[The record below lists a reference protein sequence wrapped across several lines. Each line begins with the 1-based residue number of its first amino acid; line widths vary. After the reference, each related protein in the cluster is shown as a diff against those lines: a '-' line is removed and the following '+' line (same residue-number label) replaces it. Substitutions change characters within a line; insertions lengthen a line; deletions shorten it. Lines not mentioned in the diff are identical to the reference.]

1 MVSFVY
7 YDLALLAI
15 FTLAVIFFLRK
26 KRANLQRQGILYL
39 YKTKLGIEY
48 IDRYAKKYEKIL
60 IPLQYV
66 VIACGYILM
75 VSMSWLI
82 LKSTYLYLATP
93 ISQII
98 RAPPVAPLIP
108 YFPKIFGLESL
119 FPPLYFTYFII
130 ALAVVAISHE
140 FAHGVFM
147 RLNKIKI
154 HSTGF
159 AFLGPILGA
168 FVEQDEK
175 EMNKSPKFAQL
186 SVLAAGTFANVLMT
200 ILFGIILFIFF
211 TGLFV
216 PAGVKFNTYALDQI
230 PLAEIQN
237 ITDSAQFPERV
248 EFYIN
253 NQHYLVDKEALQ
265 KAEENNM
272 QEIIAYID
280 SPALRQQIQGA
291 ILSIDGKTVTS
302 FENLSGIIQ
311 TYSPGDKVIVE
322 TAILETGKGTVAEI
336 KRYEIELGSVQ
347 GRAFLGIGVI
357 PPSKSGVIGFIYGKT
372 FEKMKDPFV
381 HYNSKIGDF
390 GWFIYYLL
398 WWLVTIN
405 ILVALFNM
413 LPLGILDGGKFFEI
427 SIVGIT
433 GSQTA
438 GRRAFKIATGIIL
451 LILAIL
457 MIKWAFSFF

>member
-1 MVSFVY
+1 MAGFVY
-7 YDLALLAI
+7 YDLALLAV
-15 FTLAVIFFLRK
+15 FTLAVVFFLSK

-39 YKTKLGIEY
+39 YKTKLGIDY

-60 IPLQYV
+60 IPVQYIS
-66 VIACGYILM
+66 IACGYILM
-75 VSMSWLI
+75 VSISWLI

-98 RAPPVAPLIP
+98 RAPPVAPIIP
-108 YFPKIFGLESL
+108 YFPKIFGVESF

-200 ILFGIILFIFF
+200 VLFGIILFIFF
-211 TGLFV
+211 TALFV
-216 PAGVKFNTYALDQI
+216 PAGVKFNTYALEKI
-230 PLAEIQN
+230 SLAEIQN
-237 ITDSAQFPERV
+237 ITDSVQFPGRL
-248 EFYIN
+248 EFN
-253 NQHYLVDKEALQ
+253 VRNQHYLIERETLQ
-265 KAEENNM
+265 RA
-272 QEIIAYID
+272 QEINAREIVAYID

-291 ILSIDGKTVTS
+291 ILSINGKTVAS
-302 FENLSGIIQ
+302 FEQLSGVIKE
-311 TYSPGDKVIVE
+311 YSPGDKVIVE
-322 TAILETGKGTVAEI
+322 TAILEPGKGTVAEI
-336 KRYEIELGSVQ
+336 KRYEVELSSAG

-357 PPSKSGVIGFIYGKT
+357 PQSNGVIEFIYGKT
-372 FEKMKDPFV
+372 FKKMKDPFV

-398 WWLVTIN
+398 WWLVVIN
-405 ILVALFNM
+405 IAVALFNM
-413 LPLGILDGGKFFEI
+413 LPLGILDGGRFFELTI
-427 SIVGIT
+427 AGIT
-433 GSQTA
+433 RSQTA
-438 GRRAFKIATGIIL
+438 GKKAFKIATMIIL
-451 LILAIL
+451 IILFIL
-457 MIKWAFSFF
+457 MIKWAFGFF